1 MSIRKHARSSAVLGV
16 VFSLVFTTQAWAA
29 PSAPTKVI
37 GGKLDQ
43 IIPAAGG
50 NFVVWTQNRRP
61 GKPTYDAWVR
71 NLPLGGDTPVRLN
84 PGGSRGYTGGINQDN
99 NEAIYE
105 KLTRTSDDLVI
116 VPDLNTPALQE
127 DPPAGI
133 NTGRQEAFPTIST
146 NFILF
151 TRASLKRWSVILYDR
166 IGDTFTTLA
175 TAPAKC
181 FCLTSGTVSNNFA
194 TWTKC
199 GSVSHCNTFYYD
211 PSDSSTHVFPNP
223 TARPI
228 YGGTVSDGTNDMY
241 AVRSGAA
248 CGAKVKILRWH
259 FATPA
264 TPPVVIAS
272 FAAGSDLVTRLFVYN
287 DGTNDTVY
295 FDPASCSTA
304 RANIYA
310 VTLADT

>member
-43 IIPAAGG
+43 IIPAANGL
-50 NFVVWTQNRRP
+50 FIAWTQNRRA
-61 GKPTYDAWVR
+61 GGHTYDAWVR
-71 NLPLGGDTPVRLN
+71 GLGGGTPVRLN
-84 PGGSRGYTGGINQDN
+84 PGGSRGYTGGINQDSN
-99 NEAIYE
+99 QAIYE
-105 KLTRTSDDLVI
+105 KLTGTSDDLVI
-116 VPDLNTPALQE
+116 VPDLNSPGTQT

-151 TRASLKRWSVILYDR
+151 TRASTKRWSVILYDR

-175 TAPAKC
+175 SAPARC
-181 FCLTSGTVSNNFA
+181 FCLTSGTVSDTFA

-199 GSVSHCNTFYYD
+199 GSVAHCNTFYFD
-211 PSDSSTHVFPNP
+211 ASDSSTHVFPNP
-223 TARPI
+223 SARPI
-228 YGGTVSDGTNDMY
+228 YGGTVSDGTGDMY

-248 CGAKVKILRWH
+248 CGAKVKILRWDT
-259 FATPA
+259 ATPG

-287 DGTNDTVY
+287 DCTNDTVY
-295 FDPASCSTA
+295 FDPASCTTA
-304 RANIYA
+304 RAHIYA